1 MIDVAN
7 LGWLGTPATA
17 ALLPVGQWATPL
29 GLLLVAMIVSFGLRE
44 RVLARR
50 VDVMSAIASVA
61 AGARDHSGV
70 MLTAMNELCQLHGA
84 KFAWFQ
90 MVEAEDLVLN
100 HHVGLPDWITE
111 PRLRVPVRDS
121 VIMPLLNGREAR
133 RVSVRSL
140 APELRVDL
148 ERAGMRYL
156 LLVPV
161 IGETA
166 LVGIL
171 AFGLTG
177 RRWFT
182 AGELRFLTTTGNQLG
197 VAGENLHLFQQVL
210 QSQRQWL
217 ATIDSIRDSILVHD
231 AEGLILR
238 MNRALAQRL
247 GRALPELIGQ
257 PLASVL
263 PGAQLGCP
271 YCELAQ
277 QTIGEVS
284 DPCFGGYSLI
294 STSSYYLENQGAGTV
309 HVICDSTERRIGE
322 QRYRLLFES
331 VQEGVF
337 VSTPEGQLVDCNRAF
352 ATMLGYPS
360 REEMLEIDIGRE
372 LFQSPE
378 QRAAY
383 LEDMGRLGSMRN
395 YEITLRRKDGQI
407 VTLMENSFAT
417 RNAQGNIERYQG
429 FLVDITEKKR
439 VEQEM
444 RRRNRELAALNAMA
458 TAAAATFNLDQILQN
473 TLHWTTELFA
483 QQCNILL
490 FDPDSGCLTRSET
503 NRENREEEC
512 AELRDLAAGKLAG
525 CIARAHSEI
534 ITEQDFPRLPEP
546 AQSWIVKRGYESFV
560 AVIMYSRRKTLGI
573 LLISSRN
580 RNQFTGNDHN
590 LAIAIARQLGS
601 SVEKVLLYEE
611 TAQAYENLRS
621 AQEQLLQSEKMSA
634 VGQLIS
640 GVAHELNNPLT
651 AILGYVQ
658 LLETEP
664 IAERAQDYVR
674 KIYQQTQR
682 THRVVQNLLS
692 FSRQRKPLHSQVDIR
707 RPLDDSLALREFDL
721 KLNNVTVERDYDSA
735 LPFVTG
741 DVHQL
746 EQVFLNIVNNAVD
759 AIMDCAQ
766 SGSLRVRTYAEE
778 NRACIEFR
786 DSGLGLKDPK
796 KIFDPF
802 YTTKK
807 IGKGTGLGLSICY
820 GIVKEHGGDIIAF
833 NHRQGGAVFQIKL
846 PLASGPV
853 SATATKPDGNA
864 ALLVGDS
871 APAKT

>member
-1 MIDVAN
+1 MIDVAY
-7 LGWLGTPATA
+7 LGWLGTPAA
-17 ALLPVGQWATPL
+17 AVLLPAGQWATAL
-29 GLLLVAMIVSFGLRE
+29 GLPLAGMIAYFGFRE
-44 RVLARR
+44 RVLGRR
-50 VDVMSAIASVA
+50 LDVMSAIASVA

-70 MLTAMNELCQLHGA
+70 MLTAMNELCRLHGA

-90 MVEAEDLVLN
+90 MVEAGELVLKQ
-100 HHVGLPDWITE
+100 HVGLPDWIIE
-111 PRLRVPVRDS
+111 PRRRVSLRTS

-140 APELRVDL
+140 APDLRDDL

-161 IGETA
+161 MGETA

-171 AFGLTG
+171 GFGLTG

-197 VAGENLHLFQQVL
+197 VAGENLRLFQQVL
-210 QSQRQWL
+210 HSQRQWL

-231 AEGLILR
+231 ADARVLR
-238 MNRALAQRL
+238 MNRALAHRL
-247 GRALPELIGQ
+247 GRSLPELIGQ

-277 QTIGEVS
+277 HTTGEVS

-294 STSSYYLENQGAGTV
+294 STSANYLEDQGGRAGTV
-309 HVICDSTERRIGE
+309 HVICDITERRIGE

-337 VSTPEGQLVDCNRAF
+337 VSTPEGRLVDCNRAF
-352 ATMLGYPS
+352 ASMLGYAG
-360 REEMLEIDIGRE
+360 REEMLDIDIGRE
-372 LFQSPE
+372 LFLSRE

-383 LEDMGRLGSMRN
+383 SEDMARLGSMRN
-395 YEITLRRKDGQI
+395 YEVMLRRKDGRI
-407 VTLMENSFAT
+407 VTMMENSFAT
-417 RNAQGNIERYQG
+417 RDAQGNIERYQG

-439 VEQEM
+439 AEEEM

-458 TAAAATFNLDQILQN
+458 TTAAGTFNLDQILQN
-473 TLHWTTELFA
+473 TLHWTTELLA
-483 QQCNILL
+483 QQCDILL
-490 FDPDSGCLTRSET
+490 FDPDSGCVMHSET
-503 NRENREEEC
+503 NRENRQEEC
-512 AELRDLAAGKLAG
+512 AALRNLVEGHLAG
-525 CIARAHSEI
+525 YIARAQSEI
-534 ITEQDFPRLPEP
+534 FTEQDLPRLPEP

-560 AVIMYSRRKTLGI
+560 AVMMYSRRKPLGI
-573 LLISSRN
+573 LLISSQN

-590 LAIAIARQLGS
+590 LAIVIARQLGS

-611 TAQAYENLRS
+611 MARAYENLRG

-664 IAERAQDYVR
+664 VGERAQDYVR
-674 KIYQQTQR
+674 KLYQQTQR

-692 FSRQRKPLHSQVDIR
+692 FSRQRKPIHSQVDLR
-707 RPLDDSLALREFDL
+707 RPLEDSLALREFDL
-721 KLNNVTVERDYDSA
+721 KLNNVTVERDYDSG
-735 LPFVTG
+735 LPFITG

-766 SGSLRVRTYAEE
+766 SGTLQVRMYSEDSRV
-778 NRACIEFR
+778 CVEFR

-820 GIVKEHGGDIIAF
+820 GIVKEHGGDIVAF
-833 NHRQGGAVFQIKL
+833 NHRQGGAVFQVKL
-846 PLASGPV
+846 PIAGGQISTAAIESG
-853 SATATKPDGNA
+853 GNA
-864 ALLVGDS
+864 IRFDG
-871 APAKT
+871 